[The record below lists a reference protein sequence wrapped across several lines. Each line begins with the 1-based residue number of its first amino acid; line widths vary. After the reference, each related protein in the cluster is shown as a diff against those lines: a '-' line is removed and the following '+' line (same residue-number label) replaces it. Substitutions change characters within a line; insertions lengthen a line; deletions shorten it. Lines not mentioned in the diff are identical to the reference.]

1 MTSRLSWSG
10 DRRRP
15 IKDLQSNVRTYFI
28 KKSRNVWIREL
39 LESLFDSFFPDL
51 STFVIEHQITN
62 NMLNN
67 INSAKVDKFFFEAVV
82 NDVAV
87 FKDTRILSQIREALK
102 HILFIY
108 LFVKIKETTVAILRH
123 WKLYRIFYNDNGSL
137 KALGYYG

>member
-28 KKSRNVWIREL
+28 KKSRNIWIREL

-67 INSAKVDKFFFEAVV
+67 INSAKVDKFFFDAVV

-102 HILFIY
+102 KHHF
-108 LFVKIKETTVAILRH
+108 FVTNVTLWGRGLERVHVTKKPIASKSFLSNFKH
-123 WKLYRIFYNDNGSL
+123 F
-137 KALGYYG
+137 

>member
-28 KKSRNVWIREL
+28 KKSRNIWIREL

-67 INSAKVDKFFFEAVV
+67 INSAKVDKFFFDAVV

-87 FKDTRILSQIREALK
+87 FKDTRILSQIREASKKHHFFVTNITLWGGGLDLRLK
-102 HILFIY
+102 
-108 LFVKIKETTVAILRH
+108 KMKILR
-123 WKLYRIFYNDNGSL
+123 IFGNIGAANHVPVQ
-137 KALGYYG
+137 

>member
-1 MTSRLSWSG
+1 MTLTCQQLLIMRPGNIPFLQFVKRKGRNNMASRLSWSG

-62 NMLNN
+62 NRLNN

-87 FKDTRILSQIREALK
+87 FKDTRILSQIREAQK
-102 HILFIY
+102 YI
-108 LFVKIKETTVAILRH
+108 FV
-123 WKLYRIFYNDNGSL
+123 FQ
-137 KALGYYG
+137 

>member
-28 KKSRNVWIREL
+28 KKSRNIWIREL

-67 INSAKVDKFFFEAVV
+67 INSAKVDKFFFDAVV

-102 HILFIY
+102 KHHF
-108 LFVKIKETTVAILRH
+108 FVTNVTLWGEGFGAGPCHKKIKAS
-123 WKLYRIFYNDNGSL
+123 K
-137 KALGYYG
+137 

>member
-28 KKSRNVWIREL
+28 KKSRNIWIREL

-67 INSAKVDKFFFEAVV
+67 INSAKVDKFFFDAVV

-102 HILFIY
+102 KHHF
-108 LFVKIKETTVAILRH
+108 FVTNVTLWGEGGGLERVHVTKKNHSFKI
-123 WKLYRIFYNDNGSL
+123 IFEQF
-137 KALGYYG
+137 